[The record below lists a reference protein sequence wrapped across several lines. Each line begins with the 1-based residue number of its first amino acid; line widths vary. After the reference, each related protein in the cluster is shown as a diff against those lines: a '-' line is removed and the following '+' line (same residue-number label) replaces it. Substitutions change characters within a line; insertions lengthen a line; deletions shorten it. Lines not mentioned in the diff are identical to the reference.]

1 MHFSIYFFVLSSL
14 FLGTLKYELNYWETG
29 TSFLNILCLFLILTI
44 GISHGALDHLKGYK
58 LLNKYKISN
67 NIIFYIGYLLIG
79 LAFIFLW
86 LVIPSLTFFIVLPV
100 LLKYGISFYISLSF
114 SIAATIISYY
124 SLIKVLNKF
133 GIEL

>member
-1 MHFSIYFFVLSSL
+1 MAYLVFKFFITSIIIVAVSEIAKQSS
-14 FLGTLKYELNYWETG
+14 FLG
-29 TSFLNILCLFLILTI
+29 SILASIPLVSVLAITWLYLDTKDVSRVI
-44 GISHGALDHLKGYK
+44 DLSNGI
-58 LLNKYKISN
+58 
-67 NIIFYIGYLLIG
+67 
-79 LAFIFLW
+79 LW
-86 LVIPSLTFFIVLPV
+86 LVIPSLTFFIILPV

>member
-1 MHFSIYFFVLSSL
+1 MYLIVKTIITVIIIVAISEIARRSSFIAGILASIPL
-14 FLGTLKYELNYWETG
+14 
-29 TSFLNILCLFLILTI
+29 TSALAITWLYLDTKDVSKVIDLTN
-44 GISHGALDHLKGYK
+44 GI
-58 LLNKYKISN
+58 
-67 NIIFYIGYLLIG
+67 
-79 LAFIFLW
+79 LW

>member
-1 MHFSIYFFVLSSL
+1 MQTKIGIHKNLMTYLVL
-14 FLGTLKYELNYWETG
+14 K
-29 TSFLNILCLFLILTI
+29 FLITSIIIVAVSEISKQSSFFGSILASIPLVSVLAITWLYLDTKDVSRVIELTN
-44 GISHGALDHLKGYK
+44 GI
-58 LLNKYKISN
+58 
-67 NIIFYIGYLLIG
+67 F
-79 LAFIFLW
+79 W

-100 LLKYGISFYISLSF
+100 LLKYEISFYISLSF